1 MLQVVGADPVAPVT
15 VHETPPGVDDAVYP
29 VITVAVPSVGALHDT
44 VAFSSPA
51 DAVTLIG
58 GPGVTSAPAMATGAT
73 SVARLPTRTAAPIR
87 ALSVFRLP
95 MLALFRSCEGVH

>member
-1 MLQVVGADPVAPVT
+1 MLQVVGADPVATVT

-29 VITVAVPSVGALHDT
+29 VITVAVPSVGALHET

-73 SVARLPTRTAAPIR
+73 SVARLPARTAAPIR
-87 ALSVFRLP
+87 TLSPFRLP
-95 MLALFRSCEGVH
+95 MLALFRLCEGVQ